1 VIIKRDYSVILEKT
15 DYGDSRREITVIK
28 NDDFSELTGKIISAC
43 FEVHKKLGP
52 GLSEKI
58 YVNSLK
64 IVLDD
69 KLIKYEEEKEF
80 NVAFNEKFVGKFRV
94 DLVANN
100 KVIVEI
106 KAVNG
111 YMPKIFESQVI
122 SYLKSSGLKIGL
134 LVNFGNRSCEVRRLV
149 NP

>member
-1 VIIKRDYSVILEKT
+1 MIIKRDYSVILEKT